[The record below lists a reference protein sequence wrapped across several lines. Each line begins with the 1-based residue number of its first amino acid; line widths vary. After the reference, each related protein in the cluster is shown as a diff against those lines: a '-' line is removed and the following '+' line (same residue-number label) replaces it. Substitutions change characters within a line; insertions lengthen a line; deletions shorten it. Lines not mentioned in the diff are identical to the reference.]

1 MTIQVTL
8 DEQMLQEAMKYAS
21 VITEGEL
28 VDLALREYI
37 THHVRPDIRDLKGRI
52 KFYEGYDHKSL
63 REPEVE

>member
-8 DEQMLQEAMKYAS
+8 DEQLLQEAMKYAP

-37 THHVRPDIRDLKGRI
+37 LKTLLA
-52 KFYEGYDHKSL
+52 FAKSNN
-63 REPEVE
+63 R